1 MKSFRKLRENIQIC
15 SVCKHDPCICDDS
28 HGFVSEDGA
37 VASGPGNAISTGA
50 IAGSGGK
57 GGEPGVNLK
66 KKKLVVMAPTFT
78 RKAPKM

>member
-1 MKSFRKLRENIQIC
+1 MKTFRELREKADIC
-15 SVCKHDPCICDDS
+15 RVCKNDPCICDDS
-28 HGFVSEDGA
+28 HGFVSEDGGA

-66 KKKLVVMAPTFT
+66 KKKRVVMAPTFT
-78 RKAPKM
+78 RKM